1 MVGKGSVNHNSRL
14 FNAQNTDP
22 ERTHLNTCLCNENIK
37 DVYIELFEDARL
49 KYNEKQKRADRT
61 IDNYYEKIRSSKQ
74 EKLFHEIIL
83 QIGDKDNMSSHSDNG
98 LLAEKIMKEYY
109 QNFQQRNPYLRVF
122 SAHIHM
128 DEATPHIHIDFVPFT
143 TDSKRGMETRVS
155 LKQALAK
162 QGFTGKGKSENE
174 WNQWVLSEKQQM
186 AKIMG
191 KYHIEWEQKGTHDKH
206 LSVLEFEKKMRA
218 QEVKQLES
226 DISEKTDTVKLL
238 EKEINE
244 YKNCNIAVRDIEKQF
259 ETDPQYILAEP
270 QKLMSAKTYKE
281 KFVLPVVDALK
292 KMIKYLTVRYFEA
305 NNDYHRVNQLNGKLY
320 QENRYL
326 RDKINDLS
334 QENDLLRKENKDY
347 RLLRKVFGNKQIDNL
362 LQQARQLKTKDKQ
375 QQR

>member
-191 KYHIEWEQKGTHDKH
+191 KYNIEWEQKGTHDKH